1 MPIYVQGTEFKPD
14 RINLPT
20 SSSNPGGSHETGDI
34 YFNTTDNK
42 PMIYHGGNW
51 TPLYGEVGG
60 GGNDGSTA
68 AKAVKHSSE
77 LVNAGVSTDGWYY
90 FKTAKMASAKKVY
103 CNFSDRTYSAL
114 GAASMGTHNSST
126 TGKEDPWMLVS
137 YCPSINHTDGNHTDA
152 PSSKFVMGY
161 PSSWSR
167 GEGTFDNFTVNLMDL
182 WFDAVGNSF
191 TSSTVQCN
199 QRLTL
204 HNNSNGSSN
213 GGTQHSN
220 WWTGSNGTAP
230 HLSNSSVG
238 SIMKYENP
246 ERMRIMCGY
255 LPNDENCQNPSG
267 GQITIANQNASSWEG
282 NGGRSSA
289 PFKHFSSTKSNPQ
302 SLWVPVKGWTDSS
315 MQQNYSGTDCDN
327 RWVYSS
333 SGYWI
338 TCYSWQERTSTDS
351 SNANGIGDWSNMQD
365 CDNYG
370 VKTNCS
376 ITTSSQDGSCSD
388 GYAIYVR

>member
-20 SSSNPGGSHETGDI
+20 SSSDPGGSHETGDI

-42 PMIYHGGNW
+42 PMRYEGGSW
-51 TPLYGEVGG
+51 TPLYGEPYSAP
-60 GGNDGSTA
+60 DGSTA

-77 LVNAGVSTDGWYY
+77 LVTAGVSADGWYY

-103 CNFSDRTYSAL
+103 CNFTDRTYSAL

-137 YCPSINHTDGNHTDA
+137 YCPSINHTDSSHTDS
-152 PSSKFVMGY
+152 PNNKFIMGY

-182 WFDAVGNSF
+182 WFDAVSDSF

-204 HNNSNGSSN
+204 YNNSNGGSN
-213 GGTQHSN
+213 GGTSYSN

-230 HLSNSSVG
+230 HLSNSTTG

-255 LPNDENCQNPSG
+255 LPNDENLSNPSG
-267 GQITIANQNASSWEG
+267 GQLTIANQSSANWEG
-282 NGGRSSA
+282 NGARSSA

-315 MQQNYSGTDCDN
+315 MQQNYSGADCDN
-327 RWVYSS
+327 RWVYSTN
-333 SGYWI
+333 GYWM

-351 SNANGIGDWSNMQD
+351 SNANGIGDWSNMSN

-370 VKTNCS
+370 VKANCAINS
-376 ITTSSQDGSCSD
+376 SSQDNTCQD